1 MTQELLTVEAAAAAL
16 QLHPK
21 TVLRFIREGRLKAAK
36 VGRAFRIPRAEIDAL
51 AGLDT
56 VQSRTGTKVR
66 ATSIVEI
73 EDLTIEEAQ
82 RIVTLMQ
89 ASISAPK
96 PDPIQLETAYDR
108 HRRSL
113 KLVIIATPGDAGA
126 LLSLLSNAID
136 I

>member
-1 MTQELLTVEAAAAAL
+1 MEQELLTVEAAAETL
-16 QLHPK
+16 KLHPK
-21 TVLRFIREGRLKAAK
+21 TVLRFIREGKLKATK
-36 VGRAFRIPRAEIDAL
+36 VGRAFRIPRREVEAL
-51 AGLDT
+51 AGLDP
-56 VQSRTGTKVR
+56 VEPRTGTAVR

-82 RIVTLMQ
+82 RLITLIQ
-89 ASISAPK
+89 ASISGPK

-108 HRRSL
+108 NRRSL
-113 KLVIIATPGDAGA
+113 KFVIIATPGDAGA